1 MLSKGIH
8 EVIREA
14 EAKARNPFIFKQA
27 LTNLLMIEQ
36 LEVQMALV
44 DSLGTIID

>member
-14 EAKARNPFIFKQA
+14 EVKARNPYIFKQA
-27 LTNLLMIEQ
+27 LINLLMIE
-36 LEVQMALV
+36 
-44 DSLGTIID
+44 

>member
-14 EAKARNPFIFKQA
+14 EVKARNPFIFKQA

-36 LEVQMALV
+36 LEV
-44 DSLGTIID
+44 